1 MSTSSSITI
10 INECLEKIL
19 VEAKKDHLID
29 EEKNI
34 ITMIIPHVQ
43 AAFNIMNKPVLPEGK
58 DALVI
63 TEDNATAIVN
73 DIMYNLKKVHEIE
86 GQLYPRI
93 SIVKGKA
100 IVEVLK
106 KLSDTSPLFKAEVEL
121 GGYIVFPVKVKSKY
135 E

>member
-43 AAFNIMNKPVLPEGK
+43 AAFNIMNKPVLPEGE

-73 DIMYNLKKVHEIE
+73 DIMYNLKKIHVIE

>member
-1 MSTSSSITI
+1 MSTSSSIKI

-43 AAFNIMNKPVLPEGK
+43 AAFNIMNKPILPEGK

-63 TEDNATAIVN
+63 TEDNATTVVN

-93 SIVKGKA
+93 SISKGKA

-106 KLSDTSPLFKAEVEL
+106 KLSDTSPLFKAEVNL

>member
-1 MSTSSSITI
+1 MSTSVSIKL

-43 AAFNIMNKPVLPEGK
+43 AAFNIMNKPILPEGK

-63 TEDNATAIVN
+63 TEDNATTVVN

-93 SIVKGKA
+93 SISKGKA

-106 KLSDTSPLFKAEVEL
+106 KLSDTSPLFKAEVNL

>member
-1 MSTSSSITI
+1 MSTSSSIKI

-43 AAFNIMNKPVLPEGK
+43 AAFNIMNKPVLPEGE

-73 DIMYNLKKVHEIE
+73 DIMYNLKKIHVIE

-106 KLSDTSPLFKAEVEL
+106 KLSDTSPLFKAEVVL
-121 GGYIVFPVKVKSKY
+121 GGYITFPVQVKSKY